1 MKTTVVQSSNWSAG
15 FYDVNNCKF
24 WKYHNDKKLD
34 FFLFIQGR
42 PGLNGLKGE
51 EGFPGLAGVKGDAGI
66 PGTPGEDGR
75 DGLPGLTGERGEKGE
90 EGIMIDAS
98 NLSASDNGLLL
109 NSSSI

>member
-1 MKTTVVQSSNWSAG
+1 M
-15 FYDVNNCKF
+15 
-24 WKYHNDKKLD
+24 
-34 FFLFIQGR
+34 
-42 PGLNGLKGE
+42 
-51 EGFPGLAGVKGDAGI
+51 KGDAGI

-109 NSSSI
+109 TSSSIKNTLYCTTLHKKYSSALIFVIFAC